1 MVMECH
7 ARVCA
12 VAINLNHSFIFY
24 AYPASAAA
32 ISSLINSALEPI
44 QKLYICTDIARQ
56 QNNPM
61 QTKRKLILVS
71 ANYSNILKRVA

>member
-1 MVMECH
+1 MECH

-24 AYPASAAA
+24 AYPAAA

-44 QKLYICTDIARQ
+44 QKLYICTDRARQ

-71 ANYSNILKRVA
+71 TNHSNIFNRLA